1 MGGGGGVEDR
11 GKRKSSP
18 KPYIS
23 LHTESCCLTEPRALK
38 KVPGGGWW
46 VMGGRWVVLES
57 HFSVQPKLSQAE
69 QYIVNYQQ
77 RIIHIY

>member
-1 MGGGGGVEDR
+1 MKGFSLECGGGGVEDR

-38 KVPGGGWW
+38 KVPGG
-46 VMGGRWVVLES
+46 VVS
-57 HFSVQPKLSQAE
+57 GV
-69 QYIVNYQQ
+69 
-77 RIIHIY
+77 